1 MWRFCLPL
9 IIFMSGQSLMWAQL
23 HEYKV
28 PCAGI
33 SLFTFQI
40 GRNYT
45 SVSTF
50 TLMTVS
56 PPRVWSAE
64 TAQSIEELIT
74 VSPPK
79 RGSFLCLPLLP
90 SLAHGPAASLVLL
103 WVRCLSD
110 PSTGC
115 ISLLSQQKTKPVKKK
130 KKRQICW
137 VNGCQGRSSKGTGLF
152 SQGLGKEEEG
162 QGTLEVLGQLV
173 VLPSHVLGELCC
185 CIYSSV
191 RQHAFCGQKTHI
203 VIKYQITVYC
213 LNLMEQTQV
222 AALLTFSKVLT
233 VWSVGCIFQNHITV
247 FQKCIS

>member
-1 MWRFCLPL
+1 
-9 IIFMSGQSLMWAQL
+9 MWAQL
-23 HEYKV
+23 REYKV

-50 TLMTVS
+50 TLITVS

-90 SLAHGPAASLVLL
+90 SLAHGPAASLVPL

-130 KKRQICW
+130 KADLLGQW
-137 VNGCQGRSSKGTGLF
+137 MLGQEQQGNRTLQPGS
-152 SQGLGKEEEG
+152 G
-162 QGTLEVLGQLV
+162 QGGGRTGHFRGARSACCLAEPCAWRAVLLHLQQ
-173 VLPSHVLGELCC
+173 
-185 CIYSSV
+185 
-191 RQHAFCGQKTHI
+191 RQAACLLWVENPHSDKI
-203 VIKYQITVYC
+203 SNYC
-213 LNLMEQTQV
+213 L
-222 AALLTFSKVLT
+222 LLKLNGTNSGSCT
-233 VWSVGCIFQNHITV
+233 VDF
-247 FQKCIS
+247 F